1 MNSTVDNLLDKIIVK
16 IKVSKNME
24 NVFFTIDDGTIYRMY
39 HEQDCC
45 EVVYLYDICGDI
57 QDLIGSKI
65 LLADEAT
72 SNNSIFPELES
83 ESFTWTFYKFAT
95 IKGYVDL
102 RWFGSSNGYYSES
115 VNFDLCVEKDE
126 HFEYIYMRKLKL
138 NRILN
143 N

>member
-1 MNSTVDNLLDKIIVK
+1 MNSSVEDLLGKIIVE
-16 IKVSKNME
+16 IKVAENME
-24 NVFFTIDDGTIYRMY
+24 NIFFTIVDGTMYRMY
-39 HEQDCC
+39 HGQDCC
-45 EVVYLYDICGDI
+45 EYVYLYDICGNI

-72 SNNSIFPELES
+72 SNDSIYPELEG

-102 RWFGSSNGYYSES
+102 RWLGSSNGYYSES
-115 VNFDLCVEKDE
+115 VNFDLCDEKDE
-126 HFEYIYMRKLKL
+126 YFEKIYLRKLKIK
-138 NRILN
+138 RILN